1 MSPDV
6 LIVGA
11 GSAGLFAA
19 LGLAGNARV
28 TLVETGPDAGTPPP
42 DWMLY
47 DYLLPD
53 ECYHHYTDAGTGM
66 DLPQGRGTGGGST
79 VNSAAAL
86 RGQPWD
92 FDGWNVPGW
101 SWPEV
106 LPGFR
111 AIEADQQFGVSS
123 FHGTTGPIPITRH
136 RPGPLDEAFM
146 SLAAKRDHPAAE
158 DHNAPGALGIGVWP
172 TNRMGTGRWG
182 THAGVLPLVRDRI
195 DLRAGTSVDRL
206 VFEGTRCVGA
216 DVTGPGGA
224 ERILAGQVVLCAGA
238 FGTPLLLMRS
248 GIGPDGDVA
257 RLPGVGENLQD
268 HPWCLLDV
276 DVTDAADIE
285 ARPVSGS
292 LLRYELGDGE
302 HNEVEIFPWQTK
314 PYVPSLPATQ
324 VSFTAAVMTPLSR
337 GRLSLTPGGPVVES
351 RHLTHERDMATM
363 ASVVTETASY
373 LDELA
378 AAGLIRLPASPWW
391 RGDDLV
397 AACRRN
403 IGTYNHH
410 SGTCR
415 LGPEDTDDTVV
426 GPRLNVLGTENL
438 LVADSSVLPVIPRAN
453 TNLTSMMIGYRAAEF
468 LTS

>member
-1 MSPDV
+1 VNPDV

-28 TLVETGPDAGTPPP
+28 TLVEAGPDAGTPPP

-47 DYLLPD
+47 DYLLP
-53 ECYHHYTDAGTGM
+53 EACYYHYTDAGTGM

-101 SWPEV
+101 SWDEV
-106 LPGFR
+106 LPGFN
-111 AIEADQQFGVSS
+111 AIESDPL
-123 FHGTTGPIPITRH
+123 HGTTGPIPITRL
-136 RPGPLDEAFM
+136 RPGPLDDAFM
-146 SLAAKRDHPAAE
+146 ALALKRDHPAIE

-172 TNRMGTGRWG
+172 TNREGTGRWG
-182 THAGVLPLVRDRI
+182 THAGVLPLVRDQV
-195 DLRAGTSVDRL
+195 DLRTDTTVERL
-206 VFEGTRCVGA
+206 VFAGTRCVGA
-216 DVTGPGGA
+216 DVTGPGGT

-248 GIGPDGDVA
+248 GVGPDGDVS
-257 RLPGVGENLQD
+257 RLASVGENLQD

-276 DVTDAADIE
+276 DVTDVGDIE

-292 LLRYELGDGE
+292 LLRYEIADGD
-302 HNEVEIFPWQTK
+302 HNEVEIFPWQTR
-314 PYVPSLPATQ
+314 PYVPSVPATQ
-324 VSFTAAVMTPLSR
+324 VSFTAALMTPLSR
-337 GRLSLTPGGPVVES
+337 GRLTLTADGPVVES
-351 RHLTHERDMATM
+351 RHLTHDRDATTM
-363 ASVVTETASY
+363 AAVVAETAAY

-391 RGDDLV
+391 RSADLV
-397 AACRRN
+397 AACRGN

-415 LGPEDTDDTVV
+415 LGPADADGTVV

-438 LVADSSVLPVIPRAN
+438 LVADSSILPVIPRAN
-453 TNLTSMMIGYRAAEF
+453 TNLTSMMIGHRAAGF
-468 LTS
+468 LTA